1 MRRTVMFFLALILCV
16 ATTWRGEAA
25 DYSRSENWAYCES
38 GDGSKPVDVFFVC
51 PTVAF
56 GDKDKLNMDFADM
69 QARAN
74 FIGEVNR
81 ERGIYDGNARF
92 FAPYYSVA
100 ALSTY
105 ELPDGEGE
113 KYLKLAYKDV
123 RAAFLYY
130 LAKFNEGRP
139 FILAGFSQ
147 GADHVL
153 RLMKEFCKDEAL
165 RERLVAAYPL
175 GWRLTVEELRA
186 APYLHFAEGERDTGV
201 IITFNTE
208 APSVEWSPIIP
219 DGVRALAIN
228 PLNWRTDWK
237 EADKSLNK
245 GACFVDFSGRI
256 VKEVPHLTGA
266 YVDMKRGALK
276 ATNVSP
282 EAYPAGPAIF
292 PQGVFHMYDYQ
303 FFYRNLQENVAARI
317 DAYLAEDDEA
327 EEAAAPAPA
336 AANLSEE
343 DEEED
348 AA

>member
-1 MRRTVMFFLALILCV
+1 MRRTIILFLALLLC
-16 ATTWRGEAA
+16 ATTGWRAEAA
-25 DYSRSENWAYCES
+25 DYSRPENWAYCES
-38 GDGSKPVDVFFVC
+38 GDSSKPVDVFFVC
-51 PTVAF
+51 PAVLF
-56 GDKDKLNMDFADM
+56 GNSDNHNMDFADM

-74 FIGEVNR
+74 FVGAVNM
-81 ERGIYDGNARF
+81 ERGIYDADARF
-92 FAPYYSVA
+92 FAPYYGMA

-105 ELPDGEGE
+105 ELPNAEGE

-130 LAKFNEGRP
+130 LMKYNDGRP

-153 RLMKEFCKDEAL
+153 RLMKEFFRDEEL
-165 RERLVAAYPL
+165 QDRLVAAYPI
-175 GWRLTVEELRA
+175 GWRVTVEELRA

-201 IITFNTE
+201 IVTFNTE
-208 APSVEWSPIIP
+208 EPSVAWSPIIP
-219 DGVRALAIN
+219 EGVRALAIN

-245 GACFVDFSGRI
+245 GACFVDVSGNI
-256 VKEVPHLTGA
+256 IKEIPHLTGA
-266 YVDMKRGALK
+266 YIDMKRGALK

-282 EAYPAGPAIF
+282 EAYPSGLSIF
-292 PQGVFHMYDYQ
+292 PQGVFHIYDYQ

-317 DAYLAEDDEA
+317 DAYLSEDA
-327 EEAAAPAPA
+327 EEEPAAAPVVAYDF
-336 AANLSEE
+336 EE